1 MNMLKP
7 YNKKL
12 DISYSIGVSPTIEL
26 LEQRPKDV
34 IRVILSP
41 KGTQNKGITKILDI
55 CNKRNIPFE
64 SDQRSTERLS
74 GSENTYAI
82 GAFRKYESKLNQD
95 KNHIVLVNP
104 SDMGNLG
111 TICRTMLAFDITNL
125 AIIKP
130 GVDIFDPKV
139 IRSSMGS
146 IFGINFEY
154 FSSFEE
160 YQSKFKHNV
169 YSFMSDGNTLLDKA
183 VFTNPYSLVFG
194 NEGEGLD
201 QKYKELGESIKIP
214 QSTKVDSFNL
224 SIAVG
229 IALNKTWEKTN

>member
-1 MNMLKP
+1 MLKP
-7 YNKKL
+7 YSKKL
-12 DISYSIGVSPTIEL
+12 DISYTIGVSPTIEL

-41 KGTQNKGITKILDI
+41 KGTQNKGLTKILDI
-55 CNKRNIPFE
+55 CNKLHIPFE
-64 SDQRSTERLS
+64 SDQRSIERIS
-74 GSENTYAI
+74 SNENTYAV

-95 KNHIVLVNP
+95 KNHVVLVNP

-111 TICRTMLAFDITNL
+111 TICRTMLAFDITDL

-146 IFGINFEY
+146 IFSINFEY

-160 YQSKFKHNV
+160 YQTKFKLNI
-169 YSFMSDGNTLLDKA
+169 YSFMSDGNTSLDK
-183 VFTNPYSLVFG
+183 VIFKSPYSLVFG

-201 QKYKELGESIKIP
+201 KKYKELGESIKIP
-214 QSTKVDSFNL
+214 QSNKVDSFNL

-229 IALNKTWEKTN
+229 IALNKAWEKSS

>member
-34 IRVILSP
+34 IRVVLSP

-55 CNKRNIPFE
+55 CNKLHIPFE

-95 KNHIVLVNP
+95 KNHVVLVNP

-111 TICRTMLAFDITNL
+111 TICRTMLAFDITDL

-146 IFGINFEY
+146 VFSINFEY

-160 YQSKFKHNV
+160 YKTKFKHNV

-214 QSTKVDSFNL
+214 QSSKVDSFNL
-224 SIAVG
+224 SVAVG
-229 IALNKTWEKTN
+229 IVLYETRKKII

>member
-1 MNMLKP
+1 MLKP

-12 DISYSIGVSPTIEL
+12 DISYSVGVSPTIEL

-55 CNKRNIPFE
+55 CNKLHIPFE
-64 SDQRSTERLS
+64 SDQRSIERVS
-74 GSENTYAI
+74 GSGNTYAL
-82 GAFRKYESKLNQD
+82 AMFKKYTTVLNSAN
-95 KNHIVLVNP
+95 NHVVLVNP

-111 TICRTMLAFDITNL
+111 TICRTMLAFDITDL

-130 GVDIFDPKV
+130 AVDIFDPKA

-146 IFGINFEY
+146 VFSINFEY

-160 YQSKFKHNV
+160 YQAKFKHNI
-169 YSFMSDGNTLLDKA
+169 YSFMSDGNTLLDKV
-183 VFTNPYSLVFG
+183 VFTKPYSLVFG

-201 QKYKELGESIKIP
+201 KKYKELGESIKIP
-214 QSTKVDSFNL
+214 QSNKVDSFNL

-229 IALNKTWEKTN
+229 IALNKTWENRA